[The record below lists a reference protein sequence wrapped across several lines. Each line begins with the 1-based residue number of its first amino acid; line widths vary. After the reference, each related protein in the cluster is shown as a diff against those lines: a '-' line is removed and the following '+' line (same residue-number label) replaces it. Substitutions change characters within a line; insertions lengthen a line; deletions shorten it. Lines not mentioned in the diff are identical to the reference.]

1 MPAEP
6 NDGAARGFGPALG
19 ALRDAERII
28 VRLRWLAMASWLPI
42 LLRIEA
48 PVPAVWVWGA
58 YAVTLLYVATT
69 HALNRQGRA
78 IRATALATT
87 ILDPAVTALICS
99 VTGGLESDLYP
110 FFYLTTLATS
120 IRFGMRETLATVV
133 LNSGLSS
140 LLFLAAPGST
150 ATVGDLAL
158 RIFYLFFVALEGGL
172 LSRAARSHSL
182 RRQEVLRRLITVE
195 EEERRRLA
203 GEIHDRLGRRFFS
216 FYQALD
222 RRRADLAPTDAP
234 TASLLA
240 NLSDEARGCAD
251 EIRNLSNALRP
262 VVLDDFGF
270 VEALREHVAAI
281 GDLEVTLHID
291 SPSPTRPEAGV
302 VLYRVLEEAIAN
314 VRRHASA
321 RRVEIDLV
329 GGNGT
334 LELRVRDDGR
344 GFDPDALPR
353 GHFGLLYMRE
363 RVEGCG
369 GSLRIGSRPGSGT
382 EVRATVPAGSGDR

>member
-1 MPAEP
+1 MALPPPSAAERPHPAV
-6 NDGAARGFGPALG
+6 A

-42 LLRIEA
+42 LLRIRP
-48 PVPAVWVWGA
+48 PVPAVWMWAA

-69 HALNRQGRA
+69 HVLNRRGRA

-99 VTGGLESDLYP
+99 VTRGLESDLYP

-120 IRFGMRETLATVV
+120 IRFGMRETLATVI
-133 LNSGLSS
+133 LNSGLSA

-150 ATVGDLAL
+150 ATAGDLAL
-158 RIFYLFFVALEGGL
+158 RVFFLFFVALEGGL
-172 LSRAARSHSL
+172 LSRAARDHSQ
-182 RRQEVLRRLITVE
+182 RRQEVLRRLIHVE

-222 RRRADLAPTDAP
+222 RRRADFASADRR
-234 TASLLA
+234 TADLLA
-240 NLSDEARGCAD
+240 GLSDEARGCAD

-281 GDLEVTLHID
+281 ADLDVTLHVGD
-291 SPSPTRPEAGV
+291 PSPVRPDVGI
-302 VLYRVLEEAIAN
+302 VLFRVLEEAIAN
-314 VRRHASA
+314 VRRHADT
-321 RRVEIDLV
+321 RRVAIEV
-329 GGNGT
+329 AGGNGT
-334 LELRVRDDGR
+334 VELRVRDDGR
-344 GFDPDALPR
+344 GFDSDTLPR

-363 RVEGCG
+363 RVEACG
-369 GSLRIGSRPGSGT
+369 GRLRVSSHPGSGT
-382 EVRATVPAGSGDR
+382 EVRATVPAGSEDR

>member
-1 MPAEP
+1 MALPPPSPA
-6 NDGAARGFGPALG
+6 DGPHPAV
-19 ALRDAERII
+19 ADLRDAERMI

-42 LLRIEA
+42 LLRIDP
-48 PVPAVWVWGA
+48 PVPAVRVWAA
-58 YAVTLLYVATT
+58 YAVTVLYVATT
-69 HALNRQGRA
+69 HFLNRQGHA

-87 ILDPAVTALICS
+87 ILDPAATALICG
-99 VTGGLESDLYP
+99 VTRGLDSDLYP

-133 LNSGLSS
+133 LNSGLST
-140 LLFLAAPGST
+140 LLFLTAPGST
-150 ATVGDLAL
+150 ATFGDLAL
-158 RIFYLFFVALEGGL
+158 RVFFLFFVALEGGL
-172 LSRAARSHSL
+172 LSRAARRHSQ
-182 RRQEVLRRLITVE
+182 RRQEVLRRLIHVE

-222 RRRADLAPTDAP
+222 RRRADLAATDER
-234 TASLLA
+234 TAGVLA

-281 GDLEVTLHID
+281 GDLDVTLHIGA
-291 SPSPTRPEAGV
+291 PSPVRPEVGI
-302 VLYRVLEEAIAN
+302 VLFRVLEEAIAN
-314 VRRHASA
+314 VRRHADA

-329 GGNGT
+329 GGNGS

-344 GFDPDALPR
+344 GFDPDALLR

-369 GSLRIGSRPGSGT
+369 GRLRVSSHPGSGT
-382 EVRATVPAGSGDR
+382 EVRATVPAGSEDR